1 VQKGGPGVTELQK
14 SAHVQVTTGLL
25 SAEEIIR
32 LNRSEREDRNGAIG
46 NDDQFSTLCQPR
58 GDRRA

>member
-14 SAHVQVTTGLL
+14 SAHVPVTTGLL

-32 LNRSEREDRNGAIG
+32 LNRSEREDRDGAIG
-46 NDDQFSTLCQPR
+46 NDDRISASC
-58 GDRRA
+58 